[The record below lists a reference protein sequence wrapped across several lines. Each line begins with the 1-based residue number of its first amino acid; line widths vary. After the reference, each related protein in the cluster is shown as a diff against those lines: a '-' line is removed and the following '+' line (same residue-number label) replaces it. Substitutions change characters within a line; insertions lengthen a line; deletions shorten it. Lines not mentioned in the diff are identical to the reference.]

1 MIKNIYLS
9 FFAFLS
15 PITYAAS
22 YSVPVP
28 TELADHNVWSP
39 TQAVAKLDGKKLD
52 VTYQLP
58 PELVGASCGPF
69 RFTGELS
76 GSFADVTGDGVYGT
90 CMQAGE
96 DRLTCILKYPE
107 MTIDEKSRDAA
118 MGKKFDGTELVARK
132 KVANFFRDDPAGIL
146 LIELPV
152 RN

>member
-1 MIKNIYLS
+1 MIKNLS
-9 FFAFLS
+9 FLFFTFVAS
-15 PITYAAS
+15 VAYAAS

-39 TQAVAKLDGKKLD
+39 TQAVAQVQEKKLD

-58 PELVGASCGPF
+58 AELVGTTCGPF
-69 RFTGELS
+69 HFTGTLS

-118 MGKKFDGTELVARK
+118 MEVKFAGAELLARK

-152 RN
+152 KK